1 MLHNDSHS
9 EMNAIINASKEEMK
23 DATLYL
29 VGVEPDGKY
38 TKANCCAMCKKVI
51 INSGISKVVARQSA
65 DKYIEIDV
73 DDWKKNDDSLNS
85 NHKGY

>member
-1 MLHNDSHS
+1 MQG
-9 EMNAIINASKEEMK
+9 
-23 DATLYL
+23 ATLYL

-51 INSGISKVVARQSA
+51 INSGISKVIARQSA
-65 DKYIEIDV
+65 DEYIEIDV